1 MLRTLCVV
9 SALALVAPVTAS
21 AQRGGRGGDAEI
33 AGLLEDARRAYDDDL
48 DVDKAEGLL
57 RQALDT
63 ARSSGLRGRTVAQV
77 HLQLGLIIYTRDKD
91 RARTVDAFK
100 KALREDPSIRIDA
113 NAETPTLR
121 SLFAEAEREVEP
133 PRSAD
138 RDDRARDDDLGR
150 DDRGRG
156 RRRDEEGASA
166 EDGISHRP
174 VKRVDAGESLK
185 VEMRLSPDVADRL
198 YSAWVYFKTDSA
210 GQYRRIAMKS
220 SGDDTFAIG
229 ISKNYIKGS
238 RLSYYLVVL
247 DRDENVIASKG
258 DDRSPMRVQIED
270 YPSGDSLTG
279 EEWGGEDEDAG
290 GGGKRTQVFS
300 LGLSLGTG
308 AGIITKNATP
318 QNRPAKEVKG
328 GFAPAPFHG
337 LIEADVW
344 VTPTFALGGFARV
357 QIVEFTHAEGGRLKF
372 VLMDTGDS
380 RLVARVGG
388 GFGKVR
394 HLVQLGSL
402 LDTTLE
408 GPYFWTVGATYAYDL
423 SKEFAFVATPDFYH
437 LIGESPSFHF
447 DLSVGVQLAF

>member
-1 MLRTLCVV
+1 VLRTLCVV

-308 AGIITKNATP
+308 AGIITENATP
-318 QNRPAKEVKG
+318 QNQPAAKVKG

>member
-1 MLRTLCVV
+1 ML
-9 SALALVAPVTAS
+9 
-21 AQRGGRGGDAEI
+21 D
-33 AGLLEDARRAYDDDL
+33 DARRAYDDDL

-138 RDDRARDDDLGR
+138 RDDRDGRAREDDMARDDN
-150 DDRGRG
+150 RGRT
-156 RRRDEEGASA
+156 RRRDDDGSA
-166 EDGISHRP
+166 DDGISHRP
-174 VKRVDAGESLK
+174 IKRANAGESLK
-185 VEMRLSPDVADRL
+185 VEMRLTPDVAERL

-220 SGDDTFAIG
+220 AGDDTYAIG
-229 ISKNYIKGS
+229 ISKNYIKGT

-247 DRDENVIASKG
+247 DRDENIIASKG
-258 DDRSPMRVQIED
+258 DERAPMRVQVED

-279 EEWGGEDEDAG
+279 EGWGGDEEETG
-290 GGGKRTQVFS
+290 SRGQRKQVFS
-300 LGLSLGTG
+300 LGISLGTG
-308 AGIITKNATP
+308 AGVITENATP
-318 QNRPAKEVKG
+318 QNQPAAKVRG

-337 LIEADVW
+337 LIEADIW
-344 VTPTFALGGFARV
+344 VTPTIALGGFARV
-357 QIVEFTHAEGGRLKF
+357 QVVEFAHAEGGRLKF
-372 VLMDTGDS
+372 VLMDNGSS
-380 RLVARVGG
+380 RLAARVGG

-408 GPYFWTVGATYAYDL
+408 GPYFWTIGATYAYDL
-423 SKEFAFVATPDFYH
+423 SRKFAFVATPDFYH

>member
-1 MLRTLCVV
+1 ML
-9 SALALVAPVTAS
+9 
-21 AQRGGRGGDAEI
+21 D
-33 AGLLEDARRAYDDDL
+33 DARRAYDDDL

-138 RDDRARDDDLGR
+138 RDDRARDDDMGR
-150 DDRGRG
+150 EDDRGRG
-156 RRRDEEGASA
+156 RRRDDEGGASD
-166 EDGISHRP
+166 DGITHRP
-174 VKRVDAGESLK
+174 IKRANAGESLK
-185 VEMRLSPDVADRL
+185 VEMRLTPDVADRL

-220 SGDDTFAIG
+220 AGEDTFAIG
-229 ISKNYIKGS
+229 ISKNYIKGT

-247 DRDENVIASKG
+247 DRDENIIASKG
-258 DDRSPMRVQIED
+258 DERAPMRVQVED

-279 EEWGGEDEDAG
+279 DEWGGDEEESG

-308 AGIITKNATP
+308 AGIITENATP
-318 QNRPAKEVKG
+318 QNQPTAKVKG

-344 VTPTFALGGFARV
+344 VTPTVALGGFARV

-372 VLMDTGDS
+372 VLMDSGHS
-380 RLVARVGG
+380 RLAARVGG

-423 SKEFAFVATPDFYH
+423 SRKFAFVATPDFYH